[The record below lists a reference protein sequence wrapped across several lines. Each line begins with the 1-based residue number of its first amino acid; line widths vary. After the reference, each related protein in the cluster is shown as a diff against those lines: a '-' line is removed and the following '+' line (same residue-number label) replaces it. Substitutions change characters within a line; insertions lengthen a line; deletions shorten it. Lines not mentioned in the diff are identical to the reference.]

1 MYVMKASLL
10 LLGTDIGIK
19 KDRLINDTYC
29 LPCFVWFAMLVAA
42 AQKHSVKQVLV
53 ACAKQ
58 NKQAKKAVRAASS
71 LLLFQAETAVGA
83 A

>member
-1 MYVMKASLL
+1 
-10 LLGTDIGIK
+10 
-19 KDRLINDTYC
+19 
-29 LPCFVWFAMLVAA
+29 MLVAS
-42 AQKHSVKQVLV
+42 AQKHSEKQVLV
-53 ACAKQ
+53 AKQ